1 MVSNRMT
8 EGVGKKIVEALKKQT
23 DVEITSMDEESDT
36 QTAANSEPLQSFE
49 FFEEDSQP
57 EVFAPI
63 EPEAYDEPELS
74 TMNLHIE
81 RAPYVEKT
89 THFEQAPRVTQPAPQ
104 PINNTSFKK
113 SNASFA
119 DNYASDFED
128 FELPQNVDVLKQL
141 ITKLPAGVSKQ
152 TGAIIIKQTM
162 EALGISMKTVL
173 QEAQQIQENLNNSAR
188 ECQTNVMEYKRQ
200 ISVLE
205 KQSQKYQRQY
215 AALNDVISLFI
226 QTGN

>member
-23 DVEITSMDEESDT
+23 DVEITSMDEELDT
-36 QTAANSEPLQSFE
+36 QSAANSEPFQSFE

-63 EPEAYDEPELS
+63 ESETYEEPELS

-81 RAPYVEKT
+81 RAPHVENT
-89 THFEQAPRVTQPAPQ
+89 THFEQAPRATQPASQ

-113 SNASFA
+113 PDASFTE
-119 DNYASDFED
+119 NYASDFED

-200 ISVLE
+200 ISILE

-215 AALNDVISLFI
+215 ASLNDVISLFI